1 MSWPLES
8 EKDLYRQLTLL
19 EGVHA
24 AKMNCLILGSHR
36 VKHAE
41 SASRREN
48 EQASRNPAAYISEI
62 RRLKSF
68 DLGAMDLIC
77 AECGAKHWK
86 AELPAQLPAKCN
98 PANMFWMSC
107 CKAGAVKVDGVQEP
121 PEFLKTLLEEN
132 DAKGRHFREN
142 IRQYNA
148 AFAFTSLRC
157 EVENRNMSFMPFQ
170 IHGEMYHMQGPLMA
184 ENDNTAKYAQLY
196 IYDPQ
201 YASSIRAS
209 NNSDLNEEIINGLS
223 SMLHEKNPHVQL
235 YKTAHELLMNTES
248 NSSEVPFVRI
258 CPSITIELVAGS
270 DRRTE
275 NLPTSDEVAGIIPYE
290 RTAEG
295 FRDIRIYLRN
305 VEGVHSH
312 TSISQNHALY
322 MPLHYTLLFPMG
334 GLGWHWGLTLADG
347 STRLNQRPYYRYRLH
362 QRANEYPSLFLAKRL
377 FQQYLVDVW
386 AICDQNKLDWIRS
399 HQSNLRADLYNGLQD
414 VLISEDVDAASL
426 GRRFIL
432 PSSYTGGPRFMA
444 KLYQDSMAIVRHFGK
459 PSLFITF
466 TANPR
471 WIEIQRE
478 LLPGQ
483 HASDRPDLVARVFD
497 LKVKELLKDLKVKK
511 VFGSYRGLVRTIEY
525 QKRGLPHLHL
535 LLFLDA
541 THNIDTSTK
550 VDHIISAEI
559 PSKESDP
566 ELYEIITKNMVH
578 GPCGSLNPKSPCMA
592 KNAHGLLICT
602 KRFPKA
608 HSEETI
614 VTENGYPIYKRSATV
629 NPADIY
635 TVPDPRMA
643 GSNRIRIPI
652 DNGWIVP
659 YNPFLSKK
667 YKAHINVECCQ
678 GVQAI
683 KYINKYIY
691 KGSDRTTLRLS
702 DTNDEIARH
711 LQGRYIGP
719 TEAFGRL
726 FEYKVHDE
734 DPTVTCLA
742 LHLPNEQPVY
752 FPEDASAPQIQRILQ
767 TSTSMLIA
775 YFKHYEENPTAEKHL
790 YQDFPRHFV
799 WQLKEKVWTARK
811 RGFAIGRIPYYTP
824 TCGERYYLRLLLV
837 NVAGSKSFDDIKTI
851 NGHQSETFK
860 QACLQLHLID
870 DDREW
875 IRCFKEASLFSSGS
889 SLRNLFVTAL
899 TFVQLTDPVSLWAA
913 FRDSMCDDLDHK
925 LNRLFPGNQLYT
937 STDDTAFYDGQ
948 PSHDYGLYLIETTLN
963 ELSKSLGD
971 FNLLLFKHNW
981 TEALNQ
987 STGSGRTDNSL
998 VDEQLTY
1005 DTQEEEA
1012 AYSSKYALF
1021 NLDQKHAFD
1030 RIVEKLQSH
1039 ESASDVNPTH
1049 SENGICFFLHGPAG
1063 TGKTFVYNTL
1073 CNYWRSKRK
1082 IVLCVASSGI
1092 ASLLLSGG
1100 TTSHFRLKIPLKVN
1114 ETSTCSITKN
1124 SKLAELLRMTTL
1136 LIWDEVPM
1144 QNKSCF
1150 ETVDRTLR
1158 DIRSSNVLFG
1168 GLPVV
1173 LGGDFAQIPPVVKNG
1188 NRSSIVEASIK
1199 QSYIWGHTEVVQLKQ
1214 NMRVRGTSVND
1225 LHFKEWLTSITYNTA
1240 LQNAKILLPQ
1250 YISQTYSI
1258 DELISKVYP

>member
-1 MSWPLES
+1 M
-8 EKDLYRQLTLL
+8 DTT
-19 EGVHA
+19 V
-24 AKMNCLILGSHR
+24 
-36 VKHAE
+36 VKAIIPVFCDFGIPTIVQSDNGKE
-41 SASRREN
+41 FVNQIMTRFK
-48 EQASRNPAAYISEI
+48 
-62 RRLKSF
+62 L
-68 DLGAMDLIC
+68 
-77 AECGAKHWK
+77 
-86 AELPAQLPAKCN
+86 
-98 PANMFWMSC
+98 
-107 CKAGAVKVDGVQEP
+107 KAGFDHRLITPYHPQG
-121 PEFLKTLLEEN
+121 N
-132 DAKGRHFREN
+132 G
-142 IRQYNA
+142 A
-148 AFAFTSLRC
+148 A
-157 EVENRNMSFMPFQ
+157 
-170 IHGEMYHMQGPLMA
+170 
-184 ENDNTAKYAQLY
+184 
-196 IYDPQ
+196 
-201 YASSIRAS
+201 
-209 NNSDLNEEIINGLS
+209 
-223 SMLHEKNPHVQL
+223 
-235 YKTAHELLMNTES
+235 
-248 NSSEVPFVRI
+248 
-258 CPSITIELVAGS
+258 
-270 DRRTE
+270 
-275 NLPTSDEVAGIIPYE
+275 E
-290 RTAEG
+290 RTVG
-295 FRDIRIYLRN
+295 TSMKLIKKL
-305 VEGVHSH
+305 VEGVSENWDLVVATAQLAINSKVSKRHNATPFSVMFGRKLNDFKNYNEESNETTPLTQEQIQTRMSELH
-312 TSISQNHALY
+312 NIVFPAIQEKTMQTIKKQKETFDRTHMLKEFKSTSMVRLKIHNHHRSKMDTINEGPYEVVRKTQAGTYLLKDTMGQLMTRQFQPSELIDAIDDQPNKEEIFEVEAIVAHKYDETTNKYSYKVKWVNYDQSCNTWEPADNFLSQQCIQEY
-322 MPLHYTLLFPMG
+322 WKKIKQTPME
-334 GLGWHWGLTLADG
+334 T
-347 STRLNQRPYYRYRLH
+347 
-362 QRANEYPSLFLAKRL
+362 
-377 FQQYLVDVW
+377 
-386 AICDQNKLDWIRS
+386 QNK
-399 HQSNLRADLYNGLQD
+399 H
-414 VLISEDVDAASL
+414 
-426 GRRFIL
+426 
-432 PSSYTGGPRFMA
+432 
-444 KLYQDSMAIVRHFGK
+444 
-459 PSLFITF
+459 
-466 TANPR
+466 
-471 WIEIQRE
+471 
-478 LLPGQ
+478 
-483 HASDRPDLVARVFD
+483 RPDLVARVFD

-559 PSKESDP
+559 PSKASDP

-578 GPCGSLNPKSPCMA
+578 GPCGALNPKSPCMA

-643 GSNRIRIPI
+643 GSSRIRIPI

-719 TEAFGRL
+719 IEAFGRL

-752 FPEDASAPQIQRILQ
+752 FPEDESAPQIQRILR

-790 YQDFPRHFV
+790 YQDFPRYFV

-811 RGFAIGRIPYYTP
+811 RGFAIGRIPYCTP

-875 IRCFKEASLFSSGS
+875 IRCFEKASLFSSGS

-899 TFVQLTDPVSLWAA
+899 TFGQLTDPVSLWAA

-1039 ESASDVNPTH
+1039 ESASNVNPTH

-1063 TGKTFVYNTL
+1063 TGKTFVYNTVVLWVCKWIEVKGKGVWNPGDSLLMILGLSFDLGSYQSEFECLIHARLQFYSSHPVIFDSSFIDRSYSLYLDTTNTL

-1173 LGGDFAQIPPVVKNG
+1173 LGGDFAQIPPVWHSEEYTPKTEHDDRKTIVK
-1188 NRSSIVEASIK
+1188 
-1199 QSYIWGHTEVVQLKQ
+1199 
-1214 NMRVRGTSVND
+1214 
-1225 LHFKEWLTSITYNTA
+1225 
-1240 LQNAKILLPQ
+1240 
-1250 YISQTYSI
+1250 
-1258 DELISKVYP
+1258 